1 VFVPP
6 AQRDE
11 IRADLGLLRA
21 AFDAGVVPSRARS
34 QDSSW
39 IIWTDF
45 CLAIGADPTLADV
58 DDPVLLLQLFA
69 Q

>member
-1 VFVPP
+1 MPP

-11 IRADLGLLRA
+11 IRADLVLLRA

-45 CLAIGADPTLADV
+45 CHAIGTDPTLANV
-58 DDPVLLLQLFA
+58 HNPVLLLQLFA